1 MKKNHDFDIGLN
13 SYVRKCILMSFLL
26 LGLAVIHLS
35 GDCQNKEVRLTLKME
50 NAALREI
57 FDAITKKTG
66 YDFVYSS
73 NLLAKVGKVSVD
85 VKNELLENVVK
96 QIL

>member
-26 LGLAVIHLS
+26 LGLAVIPLS

-57 FDAITKKTG
+57 FDA
-66 YDFVYSS
+66 
-73 NLLAKVGKVSVD
+73 KVENDSQYHIAVIYWRKW
-85 VKNELLENVVK
+85 VKFPWT
-96 QIL
+96 